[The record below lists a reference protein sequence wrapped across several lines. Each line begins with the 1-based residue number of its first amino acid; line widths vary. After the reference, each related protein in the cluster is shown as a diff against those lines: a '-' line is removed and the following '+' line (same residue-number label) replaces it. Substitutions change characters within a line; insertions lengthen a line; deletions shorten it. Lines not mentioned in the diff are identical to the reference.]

1 MKLLLEATLLFG
13 ENTNY
18 TTSNF
23 QKLMELRQV
32 ARGDEARRIGELV
45 EKFISQSP
53 PDVMKQIMSMI

>member
-13 ENTNY
+13 DNTKY

-23 QKLMELRQV
+23 QKLLELRQV
-32 ARGDEARRIGELV
+32 ACGDEATRIGELV

-53 PDVMKQIMSMI
+53 PDVVQQILSMI